1 MYEMTFVF
9 RIHFWLSKLIEI
21 ASIYGYIPIQINS
34 DQYKIHKKQLNFK
47 NLAQNIDN
55 FCHKTDLEM
64 SPRPLGTTIFEE
76 IYTRVMGK

>member
-1 MYEMTFVF
+1 M
-9 RIHFWLSKLIEI
+9 
-21 ASIYGYIPIQINS
+21 YGYIPIQINS
-34 DQYKIHKKQLNFK
+34 DQYKIHKKTLNFK
-47 NLAQNIDN
+47 NLAQNIDI